1 MTTPQIGWYGDDFTG
16 ATDTLATLAAAGQ
29 RSMLFL
35 GVPDAAQLAAAGPLD
50 ALGIAGAAR
59 SMAPDAMAT
68 ALAPVGRFFAEL
80 GVPVLHYK
88 CCSTF
93 DSAPDIGSIGAAV
106 ACLRDFMPNPF
117 VPILG
122 GQPNIGRFCLFSMLF
137 ASAGLGGAVH
147 RLDRHPTMAHHPV
160 TPMHEADLRRHLQA
174 QGLADLASMHF
185 PAYREGVDA
194 MRARVPPA
202 PVLFDVAQPEDLP
215 LLGALLWQQAALMP
229 LLAVGPS
236 SVAQALAGAPIA
248 AEASPL
254 APARGPV
261 FAFIGSL
268 SPVSRAQ
275 MAQSDGYDHFELP
288 ADPAALLPAVIA
300 TLQAGRSVMVRTR
313 APGGP
318 APSIADATARFIRAV
333 IEATAVTRIGI
344 AGGDTSSAAAL
355 GLGLWGL
362 AYDRTLEP
370 GVTLCRT
377 RSDTPRLDGLELM
390 LKGGQMGTPSLFQLL
405 LRGTIVTSP
414 AAGGHRPGG
423 NADGSGGEH
432 HDP

>member
-1 MTTPQIGWYGDDFTG
+1 VTAPRLGWYGDDFTG

-29 RSMLFL
+29 RAMLFL
-35 GVPDAAQLAAAGPLD
+35 GVPDAAQLEAAGPLD

-59 SMAPDAMAT
+59 SMTPAAMA
-68 ALAPVGRFFAEL
+68 AELAPVGRFFADL
-80 GVPVLHYK
+80 GVAVLHYK

-93 DSAPDIGSIGAAV
+93 DSAPGIGSIGAAV
-106 ACLRDFMPNPF
+106 ACLRAFMPNPF

-122 GQPNIGRFCLFSMLF
+122 GQPNIGRFCLFSTLF

-174 QGLADLASMHF
+174 QGLAELASLHF
-185 PAYREGVDA
+185 PAYREGIDA
-194 MRARVPPA
+194 LTALLPPA

-215 LLGALLWQQAALMP
+215 LLGALLWQQAARMP

-236 SVAQALAGAPIA
+236 SVAQALAGAPVTA
-248 AEASPL
+248 AARPL
-254 APARGPV
+254 PPARGPV

-268 SPVSRAQ
+268 SPISRAQ
-275 MAQSDGYDHFELP
+275 MAQSHDYDHFELP
-288 ADPAALLPAVIA
+288 EDPAALLPEVVA
-300 TLQAGRSVMVRTR
+300 TLHAGRSVMVRTR
-313 APGGP
+313 APSGP
-318 APSIADATARFIRAV
+318 APSIADSTARFIRQV
-333 IEATAVTRIGI
+333 IDATSVTRIGI

-370 GVTLCRT
+370 GVTLCRS

-390 LKGGQMGTPSLFQLL
+390 LKGGQMGTPDLFQLL
-405 LRGTIVTSP
+405 LRG
-414 AAGGHRPGG
+414 GY
-423 NADGSGGEH
+423 
-432 HDP
+432 